1 MNRLHST
8 TINYCCF
15 HRPRNFWYQLFPGH
29 MLCDFAHEAGDHA
42 AHFYFLSGN
51 ICDNLL
57 SDNFFFSF

>member
-1 MNRLHST
+1 
-8 TINYCCF
+8 
-15 HRPRNFWYQLFPGH
+15 